1 MKLGNVRETPFSE
14 IWAENEVFVKMRSLD
29 YEGKCGTCEFKR
41 LCGGCRARSYFYY
54 NDYMAHEPWCAHRRD
69 EEE

>member
-1 MKLGNVRETPFSE
+1 
-14 IWAENEVFVKMRSLD
+14 MRSHD

-54 NDYMAHEPWCAHRRD
+54 NDYMAHEPWCAHGRD